1 MAIVQMQKL
10 SIAASKKNRKAI
22 LELLQSMG
30 VMEIHTDSLTDPDLR
45 KMDTQ
50 TARMKYDRRADSF
63 DRVLALLDTYA
74 PEKKSMLDSFNGP
87 EEVGRSRLD
96 RVIKE
101 RRSLN
106 QDAATILKFEKQI
119 SDLKGVI
126 QKNENQI
133 EWLIPWQELD
143 VPMTS
148 EGTKETALLL
158 GSLPGELT
166 APDVYAAAAEGLPE
180 PACVTADVIST
191 GNEAT
196 LVSVLTLKKDR
207 EKVEEN
213 LRRHGFARPQQIVRG
228 VPREV
233 IEDLKKEN
241 EHEQK
246 HIEALEKKI
255 AEFAPKREDYM
266 VAGDYYRSRSA
277 KYSLLGTI
285 PQSENAFFLEGYVPA
300 DQAGAVKTLLGEKFG
315 AVVETEEIAEDE
327 QVPTLLKNNRFSASV
342 EGVLESYGLPTRG
355 HVDPTFVMSIF
366 YVFFFGM
373 MLSDAGYGILM
384 FLACGFLLKKYPN
397 MGSGMKKMMQMF
409 FWCGIS
415 TAFWGFMFGGVFG
428 DLADVIAKT
437 WFGYPADGPAI
448 IPALWFVPLNNPMR
462 LLLWC
467 MLFGVIHL
475 FAGLLIKG
483 YEYLKDGDVVGFVS
497 DVLSWL
503 MFLMGLILILLPTD
517 LFEGIA
523 QMEFNFPPF
532 VGTLAKILTFAGLA
546 LILVMAERS
555 TKNWVLRIL
564 LGAYDVYGVTS
575 WLSDVLSYSRLL
587 ALGLATGVIASVVN
601 MMAGMVAQGKGIIGV
616 ILFIVICLA
625 GHTLNF
631 AINVLGAYVH
641 TNRLQFVE
649 FFGKFYEAGGE
660 PFQPFTTANKY
671 VEIKEERN

>member
-1 MAIVQMQKL
+1 
-10 SIAASKKNRKAI
+10 
-22 LELLQSMG
+22 
-30 VMEIHTDSLTDPDLR
+30 
-45 KMDTQ
+45 
-50 TARMKYDRRADSF
+50 
-63 DRVLALLDTYA
+63 
-74 PEKKSMLDSFNGP
+74 
-87 EEVGRSRLD
+87 
-96 RVIKE
+96 
-101 RRSLN
+101 
-106 QDAATILKFEKQI
+106 
-119 SDLKGVI
+119 
-126 QKNENQI
+126 
-133 EWLIPWQELD
+133 
-143 VPMTS
+143 
-148 EGTKETALLL
+148 
-158 GSLPGELT
+158 
-166 APDVYAAAAEGLPE
+166 
-180 PACVTADVIST
+180 
-191 GNEAT
+191 
-196 LVSVLTLKKDR
+196 
-207 EKVEEN
+207 
-213 LRRHGFARPQQIVRG
+213 
-228 VPREV
+228 
-233 IEDLKKEN
+233 
-241 EHEQK
+241 
-246 HIEALEKKI
+246 
-255 AEFAPKREDYM
+255 
-266 VAGDYYRSRSA
+266 
-277 KYSLLGTI
+277 
-285 PQSENAFFLEGYVPA
+285 
-300 DQAGAVKTLLGEKFG
+300 
-315 AVVETEEIAEDE
+315 
-327 QVPTLLKNNRFSASV
+327 
-342 EGVLESYGLPTRG
+342 
-355 HVDPTFVMSIF
+355 
-366 YVFFFGM
+366 
-373 MLSDAGYGILM
+373 
-384 FLACGFLLKKYPN
+384 
-397 MGSGMKKMMQMF
+397 
-409 FWCGIS
+409 
-415 TAFWGFMFGGVFG
+415 
-428 DLADVIAKT
+428 
-437 WFGYPADGPAI
+437 
-448 IPALWFVPLNNPMR
+448 MR